1 MILISI
7 LAIALFAVGCASGSV
22 NNAPETAAA
31 TDSASSSATS
41 APAASDNSASA
52 AATTPS
58 AENGTLELT
67 LDQLKQ
73 YDGKNGN
80 PAYVAVDGVI
90 YDSVTMAIDYDT
102 GAVYDRYSV
111 DESWLEKSEKE
122 QAIYIAAEGG
132 CFPDNYYSGEPIFL
146 DSETHIS
153 LSDSDIAEINQA
165 LRK

>member
-1 MILISI
+1 MKKLSMILISI

-90 YDSVTMAIDYDT
+90 YDVTNVPQWKN
-102 GAVYDRYSV
+102 GEHNGYSAGNDLTDIIKNKSPHGVAKLVGVPVVGKLV
-111 DESWLEKSEKE
+111 D
-122 QAIYIAAEGG
+122 G
-132 CFPDNYYSGEPIFL
+132 
-146 DSETHIS
+146 
-153 LSDSDIAEINQA
+153 
-165 LRK
+165 

>member
-1 MILISI
+1 MKKVSIIFISI
-7 LAIALFAVGCASGSV
+7 LAVALFAVGCASGSV

-90 YDSVTMAIDYDT
+90 YDVTNVPQWKN
-102 GAVYDRYSV
+102 GEHNGYSAGN
-111 DESWLEKSEKE
+111 DLTDIIKNKSPHGVK
-122 QAIYIAAEGG
+122 QLKGIPVVGKLVAG
-132 CFPDNYYSGEPIFL
+132 
-146 DSETHIS
+146 
-153 LSDSDIAEINQA
+153 
-165 LRK
+165 